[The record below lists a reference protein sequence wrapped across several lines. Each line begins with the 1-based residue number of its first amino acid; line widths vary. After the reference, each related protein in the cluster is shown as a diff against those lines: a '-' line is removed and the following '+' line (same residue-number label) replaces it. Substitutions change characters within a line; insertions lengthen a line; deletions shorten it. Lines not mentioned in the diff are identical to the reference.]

1 MITGNKDGSKN
12 FMVHLAGALEDL
24 KTAHQ
29 DPVWEYKRGGSWVTY
44 DANSTAR
51 LEEAARQGKAEKT
64 VTLLAKAVPVDL
76 SRMVHKTDEEELV
89 RRTGLRT
96 REKLNCLNQVSLS
109 LCFTVFASFFRSFSL
124 FFPLR
129 CERSV
134 AIGSTTERVT
144 SWSCLIN

>member
-1 MITGNKDGSKN
+1 MI
-12 FMVHLAGALEDL
+12 HLAAALEDL

-44 DANSTAR
+44 DANSTTR

-89 RRTGLRT
+89 RRTGLRA
-96 REKLNCLNQVSLS
+96 REKLNCLNQVCLS
-109 LCFTVFASFFRSFSL
+109 LCFTVFASVFFSFALFSRSDA
-124 FFPLR
+124 
-129 CERSV
+129 SV
-134 AIGSTTERVT
+134 PSPSDLQTNESPAGAVCATDAAEVH
-144 SWSCLIN
+144 LV